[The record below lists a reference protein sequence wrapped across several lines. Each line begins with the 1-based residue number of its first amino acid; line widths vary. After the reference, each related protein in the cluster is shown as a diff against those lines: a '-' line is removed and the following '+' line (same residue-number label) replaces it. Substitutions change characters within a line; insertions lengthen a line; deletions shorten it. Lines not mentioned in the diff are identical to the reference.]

1 MMNSREIRFKILTEG
16 VLFSGNYE
24 GKTVVFC
31 KCEAS
36 ELDFFIQ
43 YDFHEVPLHLIGKGQ
58 IGDSVKI
65 ILLPYR
71 IELYINDILM
81 DEEWPFGNDYLDQCE
96 ITDHGCELSISDGI
110 YEKKEEPSVLGTFTN
125 AEGWKPEENVFVGD
139 CMPYTHD
146 GVYHVLYLK
155 DRHHHKSKWR
165 KGAHQWSHIS
175 TKDFVTWEIHP
186 MAIEV
191 DDPKEGSI
199 CTGSWCY
206 HNNKHY
212 LYYTV
217 RMCDG
222 SPATICRSISEDG
235 YHFEKDRSFSFVI
248 SDKYTAATARDP
260 KIVKGED
267 GLFHMILTT
276 FIAES
281 MLGCLVH
288 LTSKDLDVWEELEEP
303 LYVAPEGM
311 GEPECP
317 DYFQQDGYYYLV
329 YSLKGKGYYQY
340 SKKPFSDWIVPKNP
354 LIPCKRVPKAALW
367 NDKLVFAG
375 FEVEDGSYAGTL
387 TFLEAE
393 VGENGELIYHV

>member
-1 MMNSREIRFKILTEG
+1 MTASKELSFKVLRDG
-16 VLFSGNYE
+16 QLFSGTYKE
-24 GKTVVFC
+24 ETVISCVL
-31 KCEAS
+31 KES
-36 ELDFFIQ
+36 ELEFSIK
-43 YDFHEVPLHLIGKGQ
+43 YDFHEVPLRLMGKAKKE
-58 IGDSVKI
+58 DTAKI
-65 ILLPYR
+65 VLLPFR
-71 IELYINDILM
+71 IELYINGVLM
-81 DEEWPFGNDYLDQCE
+81 DEEWPFGNDYLAVCDME
-96 ITDHGCELSISDGI
+96 DYGCELSVEDGI
-110 YEKKEEPSVLGTFTN
+110 YEKKEEPAVLGTFTG
-125 AEGWKPEENVFVGD
+125 AEGWQPEEHVFVGD
-139 CMPYTHD
+139 CMPYTYD

-186 MAIEV
+186 MAIEL

-206 HNNKHY
+206 HNNRHY

-248 SDKYTAATARDP
+248 SDKYTGATARDP

-276 FIAES
+276 FLAES

-288 LTSKDLDVWEELEEP
+288 LVSKDLDVWEELEEP

-317 DYFQQDGYYYLV
+317 DYFCWGGYYYLV

-340 SKKPFSDWIVPKNP
+340 SAKPFSDWKVPSNP
-354 LIPCKRVPKAALW
+354 LIPCKRVPKAAPW
-367 NDKLVFAG
+367 DGRLVFAG
-375 FEVEDGSYAGTL
+375 FDTEDGNYGGTL
-387 TFLEAE
+387 TFLEVEA
-393 VGENGELIYHV
+393 GENGELIYHV

>member
-1 MMNSREIRFKILTEG
+1 MIASKELYFKILKEG
-16 VLFSGNYE
+16 ALFGAIYE
-24 GKTVVFC
+24 EVPVIG
-31 KCEAS
+31 CEYR
-36 ELDFFIQ
+36 ENIVDFFIK
-43 YDFHEVPLHLIGKGQ
+43 YDFHEVPLHLIGKAELNDN
-58 IGDSVKI
+58 IKI
-65 ILLPYR
+65 VMLPYR
-71 IELYINDILM
+71 IELYVNDFLA
-81 DEEWPFGNDYLDQCE
+81 DEEWPYGNDYLDKVDIE
-96 ITDHGCELSISDGI
+96 DYGCEFFAKEGI
-110 YEKKEEPSVLGTFTN
+110 YEKKEEPSVLGSFEG
-125 AEGWKPEENVFVGD
+125 AEGWQPEENVFVGD
-139 CMPYTHD
+139 CMPFTHD

-175 TKDFVTWEIHP
+175 TKDFVTWDIHP

-235 YHFEKDRSFSFVI
+235 YHFEKDKTFSFII

-260 KIVKGED
+260 KIVKCED

-276 FIAES
+276 FLAES

-288 LTSKDLDVWEELEEP
+288 LVSEDLDTWTELEEP

-317 DYFQQDGYYYLV
+317 DYFSQDGYYYLV
-329 YSLKGKGYYQY
+329 YSLRGKGYYLY
-340 SKKPFSDWIVPKNP
+340 STKPFSEWKVPSNP
-354 LIPCKRVPKAALW
+354 LIPCKRVPKAAYW
-367 NDKLVFAG
+367 NNKLVFAG

-387 TFLEAE
+387 TFLDAE